1 MHGSY
6 YFQVKSHQIWGG
18 TTKQLWNITLTSNII
33 TIPCIVLQCIIVS
46 SFKHIS
52 ILKFLQLYKPT
63 YKQLL
68 LYPSDHSRS
77 THSCRDITVLVWR
90 TVWPLKYLVKPFR
103 AFYTT
108 EVTFSDFLAGS
119 QTWRQSPILPLWRRW
134 SGRHPVLSVL
144 CKEQCFWWR
153 ACIFH
158 TCQLSFGRRLN
169 KGKGTAEG
177 QKQRMLRKLEVNE
190 KGINYKKRSNHKKKT
205 LNISRPPSLL

>member
-108 EVTFSDFLAGS
+108 EVTFFWL
-119 QTWRQSPILPLWRRW
+119 
-134 SGRHPVLSVL
+134 LSREPNMATVTRSSAV
-144 CKEQCFWWR
+144 KEMIWPTPCSER
-153 ACIFH
+153 A
-158 TCQLSFGRRLN
+158 L
-169 KGKGTAEG
+169 
-177 QKQRMLRKLEVNE
+177 
-190 KGINYKKRSNHKKKT
+190 
-205 LNISRPPSLL
+205 